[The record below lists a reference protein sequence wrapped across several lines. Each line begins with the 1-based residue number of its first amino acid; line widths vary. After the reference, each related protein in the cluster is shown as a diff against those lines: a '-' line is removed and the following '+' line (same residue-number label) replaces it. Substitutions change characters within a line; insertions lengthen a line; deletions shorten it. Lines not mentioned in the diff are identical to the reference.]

1 MSVIG
6 EAALSAFLQLLFD
19 KLGNFALNF
28 VTDHKQVCEQLKEWE
43 SKLPDILAVLNDA
56 EQKQIKDELVKKW
69 LADLQDLAYDAD
81 DILDEFA
88 HEALRLKLQQKTQAQ
103 ASTSKKRKFSPTFV
117 ISYFSATSFTFCDA
131 IIPKIKEI
139 NSRLDVL
146 EKRRSILGLTK
157 TSEGASSTRM
167 KTRLQP
173 TSVMDET
180 VAYVGRDDEKRE
192 ILELLK
198 SNNGHEDRVS
208 VISIVGI
215 GGMGK
220 TTLAQL
226 VYNDASIQHSFDHK
240 AWVCVSDDFD
250 AIKITKSILKFIT
263 PSEAC
268 DDNDFSLLQVKIK
281 EKLSGKKFL
290 LVLDD
295 IWDMSYNEWTILRSP
310 FGVGTKIIVT
320 TRFQS
325 VSSNMVT
332 MKPFPLD
339 KLSDDDC
346 LSIFT
351 QHALGARDFNRHLEF
366 KDVGQNIVRRCSGL
380 PLAAKV
386 IGGLLRTT
394 RDRGAWEKIYESEI
408 WDLPEDP
415 CGIVPALRLSY
426 HHLPPH
432 LKQCFAY
439 CSIIPKD
446 YEFEEEEI
454 ILLWRAEGLLQQKAG
469 SQCRDFGNQCFR
481 DLVSRSFFQM
491 SNKGKSLFVMHDL
504 INDLAQFV
512 AGKICSKFEGSKQ
525 QEISRR
531 TRHLSY
537 VQSRYDGVKKFEAF
551 DQVEHLRTFL
561 PLRLQRKRVSF
572 FTEVVLF
579 DLLPRLRC
587 LRVLSFKGY
596 RMSELPDIFEN
607 LKHLRYLDFSYTQI
621 KCLPD
626 SLFTLYHLETL
637 KLKRCKELEKL
648 PLEIENLVN
657 LHYLSIRG
665 ARLIKRMPS
674 GIGKL
679 TNLQRLSDFVL
690 GGGDGHLIKEV
701 KILSNLKGEFCLSGL
716 ENVVKDQDAWEAK
729 LSEKAEVDK
738 LELKWSGHFGNN
750 ARNKEVEEKVLNF
763 LCPHKQKLE
772 ELSIVNYGGAKFSF
786 WIADSSFEN
795 MLSLKLINCKNCKSL
810 PSIGKLPRLKNVYV
824 RGMDEVKEI
833 GVEFF
838 GGNQPNAFASL
849 EDLCFE
855 DMPNWKDWDCCE
867 CDDQVSKFPRLR
879 QLSILEC
886 PQLLGRLP
894 NCLHSLQELVIR
906 GCQQLV
912 VSISRLPLLCEL
924 EIHGCK
930 ELMYSNCVD
939 VTSLK
944 RVSLSGISKFGIPPE
959 RIVST
964 LPKLERFRLGG
975 CKELASLSQNGLG
988 FLGHLSSLR
997 EIEISDCPQL
1007 VSLETEEVNEEKL
1020 QLGKICSIESLTIIY
1035 CERLNRLPKALH
1047 SLTFLA
1053 EIQIGKCPSLVSF
1066 AKNNLPPA
1074 LKRLMI
1080 WECDN
1085 LQYLV
1090 DERENKSTSNEC
1102 LLERLEIFDCKSL
1115 ICLSSRSDFLI
1126 RLRYLMIQNCQKL
1139 TSLFL
1144 DAELPVTLKRL
1155 QIDSCQNLE
1164 CIAQEFHQT
1173 TCLESIRIYSC
1184 MNVKSLPRRLDKLS
1198 HLQEIKISLCP
1209 NLVSLEESGSP
1220 AANLRIFS
1228 IEGCENF
1235 GALPKCMKN
1244 FTSLQE
1250 LKVWECSAD
1259 IFFPEEGFPS
1269 NLRSLEISKAPKIY
1283 CSLVEWG
1290 LHRLTSLRKLLISG
1304 EGCSD
1309 VVSFPEEKTGMML
1322 PPSLTSI
1329 SIGYFENLQYMFS
1342 NGFQNLTFLRSLYIY
1357 HCSKLTALPD
1367 KDMLLSLGGLR
1378 IVGCPL
1384 LKEECKRGK
1393 GREWSKIAHIPS
1405 VEIDWVRIIPKVLN

>member
-1 MSVIG
+1 M
-6 EAALSAFLQLLFD
+6 
-19 KLGNFALNF
+19 
-28 VTDHKQVCEQLKEWE
+28 
-43 SKLPDILAVLNDA
+43 
-56 EQKQIKDELVKKW
+56 
-69 LADLQDLAYDAD
+69 
-81 DILDEFA
+81 
-88 HEALRLKLQQKTQAQ
+88 
-103 ASTSKKRKFSPTFV
+103 
-117 ISYFSATSFTFCDA
+117 
-131 IIPKIKEI
+131 IPKIKEI
-139 NSRLDVL
+139 NTRLDRL
-146 EKRRSILGLTK
+146 EKRRSSLGLSK
-157 TSEGASSTRM
+157 IMSEGASSKVM
-167 KTRLQP
+167 KARPQP

-180 VAYVGRDDEKRE
+180 IAYVGRDDEKRE
-192 ILELLK
+192 MLELLK
-198 SNNGHEDRVS
+198 RNNGAEDGVS

-226 VYNDASIQHSFDHK
+226 IYNDASIQHSFDHK

-250 AIKITKSILKFIT
+250 AIKVTKSILKFIA

-268 DDNDFSLLQVKIK
+268 DDNDLSLLQEKIK

-295 IWDMSYNEWTILRSP
+295 IWDISYNEWTILRSP

-332 MKPFPLD
+332 MKSFHLD
-339 KLSDDDC
+339 KLSHVDC

-351 QHALGARDFNRHLEF
+351 QHALGARDFNGHLDF
-366 KDVGQNIVRRCSGL
+366 KDVGENIVRRCSGL

-394 RDRGAWEKIYESEI
+394 RDRGAWENIYESEI

-439 CSIIPKD
+439 CSILPKD

-469 SQCRDFGNQCFR
+469 SQCRGFGSQCFR

-491 SNKGKSLFVMHDL
+491 SDKGESLFVMHDL

-512 AGKICSKFEGSKQ
+512 AGKICSKFEGNKQ

-537 VQSRYDGVKKFEAF
+537 VQSEFDGVMKFEAF

-561 PLRLQRKRVSF
+561 PLRLQRTGTGLSF
-572 FTEVVLF
+572 LTDDALHK
-579 DLLPRLRC
+579 LLPRLSC
-587 LRVLSFKGY
+587 LRVLSFSGY
-596 RMSELPDIFEN
+596 WITELPDIFEN
-607 LKHLRYLDFSYTQI
+607 LKHLRYLDFSRTLI

-637 KLKRCKELEKL
+637 KLNWCMQLEIL
-648 PLEIENLVN
+648 PPEIENLVN
-657 LHYLSIRG
+657 LHYLDIRG
-665 ARLIKRMPS
+665 ARLIKGMPS
-674 GIGKL
+674 GI
-679 TNLQRLSDFVL
+679 
-690 GGGDGHLIKEV
+690 
-701 KILSNLKGEFCLSGL
+701 GL
-716 ENVVKDQDAWEAK
+716 ENVVKGQDAWEAK
-729 LSEKAEVDK
+729 LSEKSEVDK
-738 LELKWSGHFGNN
+738 LELKWSGDFGNKI
-750 ARNKEVEEKVLNF
+750 RNKEVEEEVLNF
-763 LCPHKQKLE
+763 LCPHRKKLE
-772 ELSIVNYGGAKFSF
+772 ELSIVHYGGAKFSV
-786 WIADSSFEN
+786 WIADSSFVN
-795 MLSLKLINCKNCKSL
+795 MLSLKLINCQNCISL
-810 PSIGKLPRLKNVYV
+810 PSIGKLPRLKNLYIG
-824 RGMDEVKEI
+824 GMDEVKEI

-838 GGNQPNAFASL
+838 GENQPNAFASL

-855 DMPNWKDWDCCE
+855 DMLNWKDWDSCE
-867 CDDQVSKFPRLR
+867 SDDQVSKFPKLRL
-879 QLSILEC
+879 LSILEC
-886 PQLLGRLP
+886 PELLGRLP

-944 RVSLSGISKFGIPPE
+944 RVSLLGISKFGIPPE

-964 LPKLERFRLGG
+964 LTKLESFRTGG

-997 EIEISDCPQL
+997 DIEISDCPQL
-1007 VSLETEEVNEEKL
+1007 VSSETEEVNEEKL
-1020 QLGKICSIESLTIIY
+1020 QLGKISSIESLTIKD

-1066 AKNNLPPA
+1066 AKNKLPPA

-1080 WECDN
+1080 WDCDN

-1102 LLERLEIFDCKSL
+1102 LLERLEIRGCNSL

-1126 RLRYLMIQNCQKL
+1126 RLGDLRIDSCQKL

-1144 DAELPVTLKRL
+1144 KLPATLKLL
-1155 QIDSCQNLE
+1155 QIFLCPKLE
-1164 CIAQEFHQT
+1164 CIAQEFHQA
-1173 TCLESIRIYSC
+1173 TCLESIRISSC
-1184 MNVKSLPRRLDKLS
+1184 MNIKSLPQGIEKLS
-1198 HLQEIKISLCP
+1198 HLQEIRISRCP
-1209 NLVSLEESGSP
+1209 NLVSLEQIGSL
-1220 AANLRIFS
+1220 ANLRIFT
-1228 IEGCENF
+1228 IEDCENF
-1235 GALPKCMKN
+1235 GALPRCMKN

-1250 LKVWECSAD
+1250 LNVCGCSAD
-1259 IFFPEEGFPS
+1259 VSFPEEGFPS
-1269 NLRSLEISKAPKIY
+1269 NLTSLEISKAPKIY
-1283 CSLVEWG
+1283 GSLVEWG
-1290 LHRLTSLRKLLISG
+1290 LHRLTSLRQLRIGG

-1322 PPSLTSI
+1322 PPSLTHI
-1329 SIGYFENLQYMFS
+1329 SIRNFENLKYMFS
-1342 NGFQNLTFLRSLYIY
+1342 KGFQNLTSLRSLYISD
-1357 HCSKLTALPD
+1357 CSKLNALPD
-1367 KDMLLSLGGLR
+1367 KDMLLSVEELR
-1378 IVGCPL
+1378 ILDCPL
-1384 LKEECKRGK
+1384 LKEKCKRGK
-1393 GREWSKIAHIPS
+1393 RREWSKIAHIPL
-1405 VEIDWVRIIPKVLN
+1405 VEMDGFEKGCSLL

>member
-1 MSVIG
+1 MPVIR
-6 EAALSAFLQLLFD
+6 EAALSAFFQLLFD
-19 KLGNFALNF
+19 KLVDTALNF
-28 VTDHKQVCEQLKEWE
+28 VTDHKQVSKQLKEWE

-56 EQKQIKDELVKKW
+56 EHKQIKDELVKKW
-69 LADLQDLAYDAD
+69 LADLQDLAYDAG

-88 HEALRLKLQQKTQAQ
+88 YEALRLKLQQKTQAQ
-103 ASTSKKRKFSPTFV
+103 ASRSKKRK
-117 ISYFSATSFTFCDA
+117 FSATSFTFCNEM
-131 IIPKIKEI
+131 IPKIKEI
-139 NSRLDVL
+139 NSRLDGL
-146 EKRRSILGLTK
+146 ENRRSILGLTK

-198 SNNGHEDRVS
+198 SNNGPEDGVS
-208 VISIVGI
+208 VISIVGF

-250 AIKITKSILKFIT
+250 AMKITKSILKFIT

-268 DDNDFSLLQVKIK
+268 DDNDFGLLQVRIK

-332 MKPFPLD
+332 VKAFHLD
-339 KLSDDDC
+339 KLSHVHC

-351 QHALGARDFNRHLEF
+351 QHALGARDFNGHLEF
-366 KDVGQNIVRRCSGL
+366 KDVGDNIVKRCGGL

-394 RDRGAWEKIYESEI
+394 RDWGAWEKIYESEI
-408 WDLPEDP
+408 WEFPEDR

-426 HHLPPH
+426 CHLPPH

-439 CSIIPKD
+439 CSILPKD

-469 SQCRDFGNQCFR
+469 SQCGDFGSRCFR

-512 AGKICSKFEGSKQ
+512 AGKICSNFEGNKQ
-525 QEISRR
+525 REISCR

-537 VQSRYDGVKKFEAF
+537 VQSPYDGVKKFEAF
-551 DQVEHLRTFL
+551 YQVEHLRTLL
-561 PLRLQRKRVSF
+561 PFRLQPQFPFSYLTDDALHK
-572 FTEVVLF
+572 
-579 DLLPRLRC
+579 LLPRLSC

-596 RMSELPDIFEN
+596 VITEFPDIFEN
-607 LKHLRYLDFSYTQI
+607 LKHLRYLDFSGTQI

-637 KLKRCKELEKL
+637 KLKWCDKLEKL

-657 LHYLSIRG
+657 LHYLDIRG

-679 TNLQRLSDFVL
+679 TNLERLSDFVL

-701 KILSNLKGEFCLSGL
+701 ENLSNLRGEFCLSGL
-716 ENVVKDQDAWEAK
+716 ENVVKGQDALEAK
-729 LSEKAEVDK
+729 LREKSEIDK
-738 LELKWSGHFGNN
+738 LELKWSGDFGNN
-750 ARNKEVEEKVLNF
+750 IRNKEVEEEVLNF
-763 LCPHKQKLE
+763 LCPHKRKLE
-772 ELSIVNYGGAKFSF
+772 ELSIENFGGAKFSV
-786 WIADSSFEN
+786 WIADSSFVN

-810 PSIGKLPRLKNVYV
+810 PSIGKLPRLKILYI
-824 RGMDEVKEI
+824 RAMDEVKKI

-838 GGNQPNAFASL
+838 GENQPNAFASL

-855 DMPNWKDWDCCE
+855 DMLNWKNWDSCE
-867 CDDQVSKFPRLR
+867 CDDQVSKFPKLR
-879 QLSILEC
+879 QLSILRC

-894 NCLHSLQELVIR
+894 NCLHSLQRLVIR
-906 GCQQLV
+906 ECQQLV
-912 VSISRLPLLCEL
+912 VSISSLPSLCEL
-924 EIHGCK
+924 EIHGCE
-930 ELMYSNCVD
+930 ELMHSNCVD

-944 RVSLSGISKFGIPPE
+944 RVSLSGISKYGIPPE

-964 LPKLERFRLGG
+964 LTKLELFSVAG
-975 CKELASLSQNGLG
+975 CKELAPLSQNGLG

-1020 QLGKICSIESLTIIY
+1020 QLEKISSIESLTIKD

-1053 EIQIGKCPSLVSF
+1053 EIQIRKCPSLVSF

-1074 LKRLMI
+1074 LKRLLI

-1102 LLERLEIFDCKSL
+1102 LLERLEIRGCKSL

-1126 RLRYLMIQNCQKL
+1126 RLGDLRIDSCQKL
-1139 TSLFL
+1139 TSLFF
-1144 DAELPVTLKRL
+1144 DAALPVTLKLL
-1155 QIDSCQNLE
+1155 QIDSCPKLE

-1173 TCLESIRIYSC
+1173 TCLESILILGCISI
-1184 MNVKSLPRRLDKLS
+1184 KSLPRGLDKLS
-1198 HLQEIKISLCP
+1198 HLHQIHISCCP
-1209 NLVSLEESGSP
+1209 NLVSLEESGSA
-1220 AANLRIFS
+1220 AANIRIFS
-1228 IEGCENF
+1228 VERCENF
-1235 GALPKCMKN
+1235 GALPSCMKN
-1244 FTSLQE
+1244 LTSLQE
-1250 LKVWECSAD
+1250 IRIGSCSAD
-1259 IFFPEEGFPS
+1259 I
-1269 NLRSLEISKAPKIY
+1269 
-1283 CSLVEWG
+1283 
-1290 LHRLTSLRKLLISG
+1290 
-1304 EGCSD
+1304 
-1309 VVSFPEEKTGMML
+1309 SFPAEGSL
-1322 PPSLTSI
+1322 PTSH
-1329 SIGYFENLQYMFS
+1329 
-1342 NGFQNLTFLRSLYIY
+1342 T
-1357 HCSKLTALPD
+1357 
-1367 KDMLLSLGGLR
+1367 
-1378 IVGCPL
+1378 
-1384 LKEECKRGK
+1384 
-1393 GREWSKIAHIPS
+1393 
-1405 VEIDWVRIIPKVLN
+1405 